1 MILDELIKTNNR
13 WAQDAQPQ
21 VVEATVSALGGSDTS
36 YAIQFKNGAKATN
49 IDGPSGLLVGN
60 AVVVISY
67 PGKAKKYAILQKTS
81 GGSEQE
87 ITTVQV

>member
-1 MILDELIKTNNR
+1 MILDELTRTNDR
-13 WAQDAQPQ
+13 WAQSSQPQ
-21 VVEATVSALGGSDTS
+21 VVEATVAELGSSSTS
-36 YAIQFKNGAKATN
+36 YAIQFKNGSRATN
-49 IDGPSGLLVGN
+49 IEGPSGLLVGN
-60 AVVVISY
+60 AVVVVSY